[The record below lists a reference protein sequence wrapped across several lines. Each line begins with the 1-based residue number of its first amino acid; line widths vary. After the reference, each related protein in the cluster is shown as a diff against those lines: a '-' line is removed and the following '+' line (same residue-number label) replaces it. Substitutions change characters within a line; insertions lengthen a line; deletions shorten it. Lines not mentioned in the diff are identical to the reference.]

1 MSVSKIQFR
10 GDDAPLAFD
19 EVLSRFK
26 RCGCNLLVT
35 GEVAQEVTA
44 LASRRLMG
52 APFEDRKRLLV
63 LTDSEAKGVGA
74 HLPGAAVADD
84 DSVKVVR
91 QEISSR
97 SAATRA
103 GSAPQSRTVG
113 SDLQALEDAI
123 SEGIS
128 EFQMES
134 DDLDPAELR
143 LSVNSLYPLLVEH
156 DYTEVTR
163 FIRRVGDMVSDA
175 NGMAHYHLPVPEG
188 SETVESV
195 ATLFDA
201 RVELRRNGPK
211 AEQRWHVPTY
221 GQQTNWVGL

>member
-1 MSVSKIQFR
+1 MSVSEIQFR

-84 DSVKVVR
+84 DSVKVIR
-91 QEISSR
+91 QEVSSR
-97 SAATRA
+97 SAVARA
-103 GSAPQSRTVG
+103 GTTPQAQTIG
-113 SDLQALEDAI
+113 SDLQELEEAI
-123 SEGIS
+123 AEGIAEFEAES
-128 EFQMES
+128 EELEPS
-134 DDLDPAELR
+134 ELR
-143 LSVNSLYPLLVEH
+143 LSINSLYPLLVEH
-156 DYTEVTR
+156 DYADVAR
-163 FIRRVGDMVSDA
+163 FIRRVGDMVSDVD
-175 NGMAHYHLPVPEG
+175 GMAHYHLPVPEG